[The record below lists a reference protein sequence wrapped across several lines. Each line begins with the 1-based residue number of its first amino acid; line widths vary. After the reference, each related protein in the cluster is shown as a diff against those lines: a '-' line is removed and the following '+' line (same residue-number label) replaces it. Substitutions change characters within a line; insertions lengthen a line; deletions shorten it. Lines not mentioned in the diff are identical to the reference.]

1 MTKILIISDTHGYM
15 GKDIKKFAKGVD
27 EVWHAGDWGNIE
39 TSDSLVKVN
48 PNIKGVFGN
57 IDGEIVRKVYKK
69 NLWFKTEGVSIFM
82 THIGGYPGKYAKGIK
97 ELLKKSK
104 PDIFICGHS
113 HICKIVKDKELNIL
127 HINPG
132 AIGNKGFHQKRT
144 MVQLEIQDKQIF
156 NVQVIEY
163 DKNYEIA

>member
-1 MTKILIISDTHGYM
+1 MTKILIISDTHCYM
-15 GKDIKKFAKGVD
+15 GDDILKYAKHVD

-39 TSDSLVKVN
+39 TSDTLAAVN
-48 PNIKGVFGN
+48 PNIKGVYGN
-57 IDGEIVRKVYKK
+57 IDGEIVRKVYPQ
-69 NLWFKTEGVSIFM
+69 NLWFKTEGISVFM
-82 THIGGYPGKYAKGIK
+82 THIGGYPGKYSKGIK

-104 PDIFICGHS
+104 PDVFICGHS
-113 HICKIVKDKELNIL
+113 HICKIVRDKELNVL

-144 MVQLEIQDKQIF
+144 MVLLEIQDKQIF